1 MFSYSILFLIMTV
14 SFLSVKEFKVRKNEN
29 FYQRI
34 YYYVGGYIGCVFLC
48 YIIWENYN
56 MGIGYVM
63 PGWILMLIFLSLIS
77 CRIEYVYKEKYL
89 KALNNSDRSKI
100 SADEKSWKLSFIIK
114 WSGIIAVF
122 GLSLIWIL

>member
-48 YIIWENYN
+48 YIIWGNYN
-56 MGIGYVM
+56 MGIGYVT
-63 PGWILMLIFLSLIS
+63 PRWILMLIFLSLIS
-77 CRIEYVYKEKYL
+77 CRIEYVYKKKYL
-89 KALNNSDRSKI
+89 KSLNDSDRSKI
-100 SADEKSWKLSFIIK
+100 STAEKLWKLSLIIK